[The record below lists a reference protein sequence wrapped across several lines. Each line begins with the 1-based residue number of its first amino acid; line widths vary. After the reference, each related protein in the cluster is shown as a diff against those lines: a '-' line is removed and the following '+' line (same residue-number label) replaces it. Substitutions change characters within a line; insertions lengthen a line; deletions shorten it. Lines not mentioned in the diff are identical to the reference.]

1 MNCHE
6 QSLLTAYRNPWG
18 KLRKGVWEGAYADGS
33 KEWTADVQK
42 ELGHSFGND
51 SVFWIPYEDLLGK
64 YQHIDRTRLF
74 RDPGWRCCQRWIG
87 VDVPWKPDYH
97 EKFHIKL
104 TRDSPLVL
112 VLSQLDR
119 RYFKGLE
126 GQYSFRLNFRVHE
139 VGRPGAEDYVVRS
152 HGNYLMTRSVSIEI
166 PDMPAGEYTVFLLV
180 TAERYTSRPSVE
192 DVVKRECKRRKE
204 NEKLAQVGYAYD
216 LAHSKAH
223 HHIEKVKEMRK
234 AADHSKASGS
244 RRQERRKQWERRR
257 ADREIK
263 RQQAKKNADKKARL
277 IAEREAKKEAVVSES
292 SSESDKG
299 EAEPAEKGAG
309 DASAGQHV
317 VQPAGSQ
324 EKPAEDKL
332 ADDKPEEKPAGDK
345 PTDDKPADA
354 EEKTSPEGKT
364 TEAKADN
371 ETTADKSAEEKPAGK
386 GSEPNKSDGAL
397 GQAQAEPE
405 LEDAKEAVSEKDKQ
419 PEPEP
424 KPATTQEPSKSTA
437 KSKDS
442 KKSKSSKSSKAVTP
456 APAPEPIDYSSDS
469 PVEEWEA
476 IYSSDDYIRK
486 PRTQPI
492 PEVTA
497 DDIYPTED
505 EKLPDPWNAV
515 CIVGFK
521 VYSKDEDL
529 ELRVIMEG
537 GALEEGGMGAKGEKD
552 LDNAQENAAGSRED
566 EEKGENGP
574 GYDPIVVKEEGR
586 EQTEDEDG
594 DDESEGDEGEKP
606 RKKKKA
612 KKPKAQEKGEA
623 KTEDDPDK
631 KADENGESKT
641 QEVAPEP
648 QDKDESSK
656 TEESQEAS
664 KSKDDQDSSET
675 PADKQEDS
683 TETNSTDKKEE
694 VTEKLSDAEIYK
706 QKMEEIRK
714 MEELMKKREEELKAK
729 EEAFRKREEEMKRK
743 AEKAG
748 KREEDEYVDCDNT
761 SSSGMSTPDTTP
773 FQEVTKEILG

>member
-1 MNCHE
+1 M
-6 QSLLTAYRNPWG
+6 LTAYRNPWG

-97 EKFHIKL
+97 EKFHITL

-192 DVVKRECKRRKE
+192 EVVKRECKRRKE

-223 HHIEKVKEMRK
+223 HHLEKVKEMRK
-234 AADHSKASGS
+234 IADHNKASGS

-263 RQQAKKNADKKARL
+263 RKQAKKNADKKARL
-277 IAEREAKKEAVVSES
+277 IAERDEANKAVVASES
-292 SSESDKG
+292 SSESEPDSTKK
-299 EAEPAEKGAG
+299 ADDTWVDNHVVKPAE
-309 DASAGQHV
+309 
-317 VQPAGSQ
+317 SQ
-324 EKPAEDKL
+324 EKPTEEKPADDRP
-332 ADDKPEEKPAGDK
+332 ADDKPEGGTSE
-345 PTDDKPADA
+345 DKPAD
-354 EEKTSPEGKT
+354 EGKS
-364 TEAKADN
+364 TEPKAAN
-371 ETTADKSAEEKPAGK
+371 ETTADKPADK
-386 GSEPNKSDGAL
+386 DSEPKKSDGAL
-397 GQAQAEPE
+397 GKTQAEPE

-419 PEPEP
+419 PKPEP
-424 KPATTQEPSKSTA
+424 KPEVAKEPSKSTS

-442 KKSKSSKSSKAVTP
+442 KKSKSSKSPKDATP
-456 APAPEPIDYSSDS
+456 APAPETIDYSSDS

-476 IYSSDDYIRK
+476 IYSSDDFIRK

-552 LDNAQENAAGSRED
+552 LDNAQENAAGGRED
-566 EEKGENGP
+566 EEKGEKGP
-574 GYDPIVVKEEGR
+574 GYEPIVMKEEGTG
-586 EQTEDEDG
+586 QTEDEDG
-594 DDESEGDEGEKP
+594 DDESEGDDLEKP
-606 RKKKKA
+606 KRKKKA
-612 KKPKAQEKGEA
+612 KKPKSEGKDEA
-623 KTEDDPDK
+623 KTEDDQAK
-631 KADENGESKT
+631 KVDESGESKT
-641 QEVAPEP
+641 HEVTPSTK
-648 QDKDESSK
+648 DKNGSPK
-656 TEESQEAS
+656 TGESQETPE
-664 KSKDDQDSSET
+664 SKDEQDSSEKQ
-675 PADKQEDS
+675 ADEQGKSAEES
-683 TETNSTDKKEE
+683 RTNDKEKEA
-694 VTEKLSDAEIYK
+694 TEKLSDAELYK
-706 QKMEEIRK
+706 RKMEEIRK
-714 MEELMKKREEELKAK
+714 MEELMKKREQELKAR
-729 EEAFRKREEEMKRK
+729 EEAFRKREEEMKKK
-743 AEKAG
+743 AEKGG
-748 KREEDEYVDCDNT
+748 KREEDEYVDCENT
-761 SSSGMSTPDTTP
+761 SSSGMSTPDDTTP
-773 FQEVTKEILG
+773 FQEVNKELLG